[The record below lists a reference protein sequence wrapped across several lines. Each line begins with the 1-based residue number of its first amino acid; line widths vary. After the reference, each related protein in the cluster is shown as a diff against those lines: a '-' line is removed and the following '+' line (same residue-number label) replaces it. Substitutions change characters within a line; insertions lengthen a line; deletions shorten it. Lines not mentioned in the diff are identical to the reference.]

1 MDSETARSTPSMDE
15 GFWES
20 PLQKDGDAD
29 ERLVQ
34 VEITS
39 GGLNVDLHIENI
51 LKDETLSS
59 FPQSTEDEL
68 GVLGFPNMAQSCY
81 MNSTLQSLLTLRVFS
96 QEIEQTEWAWDSVPS
111 AELLRGFVA
120 IRESCQSDNVF
131 QKIYVLESFKST
143 VALQDPEFEDNRQKD
158 AHEFFISVLNQ
169 MRTLYPLLWSAAQDT
184 PGRSYTCPVEAH
196 LLFHMLSTRSCKR
209 CSGQSVTVE
218 AFTNLSLDLEP
229 GDSVCQALDRYLTE
243 TPLECDCQCGAKTSA
258 MQLRFL
264 SLPNVLVLHL
274 KRFRFNPDWSLEKV
288 NDAVLLSRD
297 LGLNSGRE
305 AETED
310 SDAMGKYTLVS
321 VLSHI
326 GKSPLSGH
334 YVSDGSFQ
342 GKGDTPPDQWLSYND
357 ETVSW
362 TSGSEVCQQRQC
374 TAYLLFYERQ
384 VDQAMAWITRQ
395 VEMTSGGVN
404 VYLQI

>member
-15 GFWES
+15 GFCES

-34 VEITS
+34 VEMTS

-51 LKDETLSS
+51 LKDET
-59 FPQSTEDEL
+59 
-68 GVLGFPNMAQSCY
+68 FPNMAQSCY

-120 IRESCQSDNVF
+120 IRESCQSDNVS
-131 QKIYVLESFKST
+131 QKMYVLESFKST

-158 AHEFFISVLNQ
+158 AHEFFTSVLNQ
-169 MRTLYPLLWSAAQDT
+169 MRTLSPLLWSAALDT

-209 CSGQSVTVE
+209 CSGQSVSME